1 MSQTNA
7 DEIDLGLIFSKIKNS
22 FNNLL
27 IRLYYGIQFLIKNW
41 WVIGIILILGIA
53 SGYLYEKYNKS
64 GKITTII
71 IQTNFKST
79 SYVYSALN
87 LLSYKL
93 DDSDYLDQI
102 GFNPEGLITKI
113 EIKPIVNIIE
123 LLEKTMY
130 KYQAMEPLLEKADFE
145 DELLT
150 SEVFYTD
157 YKYHK
162 IFLSTTSEADDEVI
176 QKLMDYLNSSS
187 KYNKIKAVA
196 VEEAKDQI
204 IEINKT
210 VQGINDIMNSIS
222 QSPSF
227 NSRPEDIYIYTG
239 NDIDM
244 ALLVENKT
252 KILRNRERIRT
263 EIIKYDDIVT
273 VMNNPSLHD
282 KDKLLPLEQNTI
294 PLYFIVAFLMYSYL
308 KYQYKKVKKLADSK
322 NSEL

>member
-41 WVIGIILILGIA
+41 WVIGIILVLGIA

-130 KYQAMEPLLEKADFE
+130 NYRAIEPLLEKADFE

-150 SEVFYTD
+150 SEVFFTD

-162 IFLSTTSEADDEVI
+162 IFLSTTSDANDEVI
-176 QKLMDYLNSSS
+176 QNLINYLNSNS
-187 KYNKIKAVA
+187 KFNEIKAV
-196 VEEAKDQI
+196 VIEDTKDQI
-204 IEINKT
+204 KELNITIE
-210 VQGINDIMNSIS
+210 GINNVMSSIS
-222 QSPSF
+222 EKSSV
-227 NSRPEDIYIYTG
+227 NSKPEDIYISTG
-239 NDIDM
+239 SGIMDM
-244 ALLVENKT
+244 GLLMEKKSGALKL
-252 KILRNRERIRT
+252 RERIRT
-263 EIIKYDDIVT
+263 EIVKYDNIVT

-282 KDKLLPLEQNTI
+282 KDKLLPLDQNTI
-294 PLYFIVAFLMYSYL
+294 PLYFIVAF
-308 KYQYKKVKKLADSK
+308 
-322 NSEL
+322 